1 MLKNSPKRK
10 YTFCIP
16 VEHLRCPPCWTN
28 YMCKQFKLHVTGACR
43 QWRERERESSH
54 ERKRGK
60 GSRLF
65 CPRPGSPWIRS
76 PCTIRAVRRH
86 TIVKLYIHN
95 TGNGVQNQHRLM
107 VVDQGARVIEVRA
120 QFAPSDASP

>member
-10 YTFCIP
+10 YTFCIQ

-28 YMCKQFKLHVTGACR
+28 YMCEQFKLHVTGACR

-60 GSRLF
+60 VPDYSVL
-65 CPRPGSPWIRS
+65 
-76 PCTIRAVRRH
+76 
-86 TIVKLYIHN
+86 
-95 TGNGVQNQHRLM
+95 
-107 VVDQGARVIEVRA
+107 DQGVRELEVRA
-120 QFAPSDASP
+120 QFVPSDATP